1 MRTDQVLQWVR
12 EHILPSGG
20 LEAWQGCEVAY
31 PEVTGYILPSLKAHG
46 ADDVAVELAGWL
58 VSKQQQNGSWL
69 GLDERQHAFDTAAVV
84 QGLMVME
91 GDLYRNA
98 VQKAMRWLYSMRRED
113 GFLRKDSRSEMTD
126 LYLCRASW
134 IIGDRATVAK
144 YAPSPSWGF
153 QWGVRN
159 RSHYIAYAL
168 EGLQAMGF
176 DITDALAMSKTA
188 VKASGIMPF
197 WVKNGWLDDGDD
209 DAVATLQFALLYARQ
224 GWTSDA
230 ARLVDAVESKCMSG
244 GAVWQGTADKRELSW
259 GAKYYLDCAAELDG
273 K

>member
-20 LEAWQGCEVAY
+20 LEAWHGCEVAY

-46 ADDVAVELAGWL
+46 AYDTAVELAGWL

-84 QGLMVME
+84 QGLMVMD
-91 GDLYRNA
+91 GDMYRNA
-98 VQKAMRWLYSMRRED
+98 VQKAIRWLYSMRRED

-144 YAPSPSWGF
+144 YAPSPSWGY

-159 RSHYIAYAL
+159 RAHYIAYAL

-176 DITDALAMSKTA
+176 DIDVALTASKGA
-188 VKASGIMPF
+188 LKQNGIMPF
-197 WVKNGWLDDGDD
+197 WLKNGWLDDGDD
-209 DAVATLQFALLYARQ
+209 DLVATLQFALLYARR
-224 GWTSDA
+224 GWVT
-230 ARLVDAVESKCMSG
+230 DAVRLLETVEGWMTDNG
-244 GAVWQGTADKRELSW
+244 GIPQGTVDKRQLSW
-259 GAKYYLDCAAELDG
+259 GAKYYLDLADVL